1 MDSYRKGFYLLKV
14 FGGIQMVER
23 LDEGALP
30 PEIGPL
36 DYEGLFRVLSNLLFS
51 ILVLLHFQVMQSNN
65 HSCSWELNALACLL
79 KCCMC

>member
-1 MDSYRKGFYLLKV
+1 LDSHCKGFYLLKV

-36 DYEGLFRVLSNLLFS
+36 DYEGLFRVISNLLFS
-51 ILVLLHFQVMQSNN
+51 ILVFLH
-65 HSCSWELNALACLL
+65 C
-79 KCCMC
+79 